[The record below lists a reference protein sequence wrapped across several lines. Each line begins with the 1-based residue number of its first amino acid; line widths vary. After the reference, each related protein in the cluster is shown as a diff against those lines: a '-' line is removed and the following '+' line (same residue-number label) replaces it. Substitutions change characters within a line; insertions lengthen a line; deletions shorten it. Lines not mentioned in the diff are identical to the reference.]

1 MCLVHKIFVLYSS
14 LACSFATFRYTFL
27 TIFSP
32 VGSMREGKEISFPQL
47 KKPDDVDVTIEL
59 RDWLFALEDAQE
71 TAERWWFSSHVDE
84 GREERS
90 WHASFHGLRVNAKSS
105 PTDVPGGKGQ
115 LRRIKQH
122 PVELITVR
130 KMLLSVFKTN
140 YSL

>member
-1 MCLVHKIFVLYSS
+1 M
-14 LACSFATFRYTFL
+14 ACSFATFKYTFL
-27 TIFSP
+27 TIVSP
-32 VGSMREGKEISFPQL
+32 VGSGREGKETGFPQL
-47 KKPDDVDVTIEL
+47 KKPGDVDVTVEL

-84 GREERS
+84 DREERS

-105 PTDVPGGKGQ
+105 PTNIPDGKGQ
-115 LRRIKQH
+115 LQRIKQH